1 MNLKSKTKTQEKKM
15 TVASSQ
21 VGMMHFSQKTDY
33 ALFLMA
39 ELAKG
44 KVEGVQSL
52 RLIAD
57 KNFLSFSFLQKVAF
71 ELRRAG
77 LLQADRGK
85 NGGYHLAKSA
95 PEISLL
101 KILEAVEGPLTV
113 MHCLSDDSCMRAGT
127 CHVRPG
133 LQMVYSIIAK
143 SFSHISLADLISQ
156 SWTTQLQKIR

>member
-1 MNLKSKTKTQEKKM
+1 MNLKSKTSTSVKKM
-15 TVASSQ
+15 TVTASQ
-21 VGMMHFSQKTDY
+21 AGLLHFSQKTDY

-44 KVEGVQSL
+44 KVDSVRSL

-77 LLQADRGK
+77 LLHADRGK
-85 NGGYHLAKSA
+85 NGGYHLSRPAE
-95 PEISLL
+95 EISLL

-113 MHCLSDDSCMRAGT
+113 MHCLSDVHCVRAGA

-133 LQMVYSIIAK
+133 LQMVYSLIAK
-143 SFSHISLADLISQ
+143 SFSHISLADLLSQ
-156 SWTTQLQKIR
+156 SWTAQL

>member
-1 MNLKSKTKTQEKKM
+1 M
-15 TVASSQ
+15 TVAATQS
-21 VGMMHFSQKTDY
+21 GLLHFSQKTDY
-33 ALFLMA
+33 ALFLLA

-44 KVEGVQSL
+44 KVDSVQSL

-57 KNFLSFSFLQKVAF
+57 RNFLSFSFLQKVAF

-85 NGGYHLAKSA
+85 NGGYHLARA
-95 PEISLL
+95 AEEISLL

-113 MHCLSDDSCMRAGT
+113 MHCLSDENCVRAGS

-133 LQMVYSIIAK
+133 LQMVYSLIAK
-143 SFSHISLADLISQ
+143 SFSNISLADLLSQ
-156 SWTTQLQKIR
+156 SWTAQLQKTR